1 MNDDRYSDHD
11 LPLIGLLA
19 EVKSAISDELYTQL
33 HEIGFD
39 DVRPA
44 HGCVF
49 SYIERVG
56 GARLTELA
64 DRSGLTKQAVG
75 EAVADLERLGYV
87 ERVPD
92 PGDGRAKIIRLT
104 DRGVQAMSAVAE
116 VFADIEARFAAEVG
130 EERYQ
135 DFRDTLRQLFL
146 ANLHPARVGA
156 RAA

>member
-1 MNDDRYSDHD
+1 MTDTWHTRHD

-19 EVKSAISDELYTQL
+19 ELKAAVAEDLYDRL
-33 HEIGFD
+33 GEAGYD
-39 DVRPA
+39 DLRPA

-49 SYIERVG
+49 STIDEA
-56 GARLTELA
+56 GARLTALA

-92 PGDGRAKIIRLT
+92 PLDGRAKIIKLT
-104 DRGVQAMSAVAE
+104 ERGARAIALAREIMSDIE
-116 VFADIEARFAAEVG
+116 RGFADGVG
-130 EERYQ
+130 EERFT
-135 DFRDTLRQLFL
+135 DFRNTLRELFQLT
-146 ANLHPARVGA
+146 HSSGRTRA